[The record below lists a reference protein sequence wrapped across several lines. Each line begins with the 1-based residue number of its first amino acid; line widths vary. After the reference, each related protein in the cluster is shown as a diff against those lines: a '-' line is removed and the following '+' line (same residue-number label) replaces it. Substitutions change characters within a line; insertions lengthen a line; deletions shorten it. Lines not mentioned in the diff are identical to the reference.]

1 MGELKKTALYELH
14 KKLGAKMVE
23 FGGWEMPVQYTGI
36 IEEHKAVRSAAGL
49 FDVSHMGEILVKGPG
64 ALALIQKLITNDLTK
79 ITTGQALYSPMCYPS
94 GGIVDDLL
102 VYRLGDDEYWL
113 VVNAGNKDKDF
124 RWIKDHQEGEVKVED
139 ISDETG
145 QIALQGPRSQE
156 ILSQITDLNLEEIK
170 YFRFAWAKAAGV
182 RALISR
188 TGYTGEDGFELYM
201 KAEESPQVWQALLSA
216 GKVFGLVP
224 AGLGARDTLR
234 FEARLPLYGHELN
247 EEYTPLEAGLGHF
260 VALNKA
266 ENFIGKEALL
276 KQKAEGIPR
285 KLVGFEMLDRGIP
298 RAGYRIQKNNISIG
312 VVTSGSFGPS
322 LGKNLGLGYIK
333 TEEAVLDNEI
343 TVIIRDKGLRARIIK
358 TPFYKREVK

>member
-1 MGELKKTALYELH
+1 MGELKKTTLYELH

-23 FGGWEMPVQYTGI
+23 FSGWEMPVQYTGI

-64 ALALIQKLITNDLTK
+64 ALALIQKLITNDAAKLTV
-79 ITTGQALYSPMCYPS
+79 GQALYSPMCYSS

-113 VVNAGNKDKDF
+113 VVNASNKDKDF
-124 RWIKDHQEGEVKVED
+124 GWIKDHQEGKVTVED
-139 ISDETG
+139 ISDKTG

-156 ILSQITDLNLEEIK
+156 ILSQITDINLGEIK
-170 YFRFAWAKAAGV
+170 YFRFVWAETAGV
-182 RALISR
+182 KTLVSR

-201 KAEESPQVWQALLSA
+201 NAEGAPKVWQALLEA
-216 GKVFGLVP
+216 GKDYGLVP
-224 AGLGARDTLR
+224 VGLGARDTLR

-247 EEYTPLEAGLGHF
+247 EEYTPLEAGLGSF
-260 VALNKA
+260 VALSKA
-266 ENFIGKEALL
+266 EDFIGKEALS
-276 KQKAEGIPR
+276 KQKAEGITR

-298 RAGYRIQKNNISIG
+298 RAGYRIEKNNISIG
-312 VVTSGSFGPS
+312 EVTSGSFAPS
-322 LGKNLGLGYIK
+322 LGKNLGLGYVK
-333 TEEAVLDNEI
+333 SAEAVLDNEI

>member
-1 MGELKKTALYELH
+1 
-14 KKLGAKMVE
+14 MVE

-36 IEEHKAVRSAAGL
+36 IEEHKAVRRAAGL

-64 ALALIQKLITNDLTK
+64 ALPLIQKLITNDATK
-79 ITTGQALYSPMCYPS
+79 ITIGQALYSPMCYPS

-124 RWIKDHQEGEVKVED
+124 RWIKDHQAGEVTVED

-156 ILSQITDLNLEEIK
+156 ILSQITDINLEEIK
-170 YFRFAWAKAAGV
+170 YFRFAWAETAGV
-182 RALISR
+182 KTLVSR

-201 KAEESPQVWQALLSA
+201 KAKEAPQVWQALLLA
-216 GKVFGLVP
+216 GKDFGLVP
-224 AGLGARDTLR
+224 VGLGARDTLR

-247 EEYTPLEAGLGHF
+247 EEYTPLEAGLGIF
-260 VALNKA
+260 VALTKA

-276 KQKAEGIPR
+276 KQKAEGVPR

-298 RAGYRIQKNNISIG
+298 RAGYKIEKNNISIG
-312 VVTSGSFGPS
+312 EVTSGSFAPS
-322 LGKNLGLGYIK
+322 LGKNLGLGYVK
-333 TEEAVLDNEI
+333 SAEAVLDNEI
-343 TVIIRDKGLRARIIK
+343 TVIIRDKGLQARIIK